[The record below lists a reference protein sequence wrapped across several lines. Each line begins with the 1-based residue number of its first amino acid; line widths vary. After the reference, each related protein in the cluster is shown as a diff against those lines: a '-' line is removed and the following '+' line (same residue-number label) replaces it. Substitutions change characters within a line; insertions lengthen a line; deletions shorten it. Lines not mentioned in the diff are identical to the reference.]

1 MTIIATTDALAA
13 ACRELAELPYLTVD
27 TEFMRESTFW
37 PKLCL
42 VQIAGDRNTAIIDPL
57 APGIRLDPLL
67 ELMRAPDTLKVF
79 HAARQDVEIFFHLG
93 GVIPAPLF
101 DTQIAAMVC
110 GFGDSVSYETLAARL
125 AQARLDKTARFTN
138 WARRPLSARQL
149 SYARDDVVHLR
160 TVYEKLKRRLAAS
173 ERAGWLDEE
182 MAVLCDPA
190 TYAIQRDEAWRR
202 IKTRATEPRLLAVLQ
217 EVAAWR
223 EDEAQTRNTP
233 RNWVAK
239 DEALIEIAG
248 DPPRDEAGLK
258 RIRALPRGF
267 GPHGAAGLLAAV
279 SRGLDRPED
288 DLPRIERARSL
299 PRGLGPLIDL
309 LKVLLKTKCEASEVA
324 QKLVAST
331 ADLERIAADDHADV
345 AALNGWRRELFGRDA
360 LALKHGKL
368 ALAAGNREVKVIRLD
383 KRASR

>member
-1 MTIIATTDALAA
+1 MTIIATTDALAV

-37 PKLCL
+37 PQLCL
-42 VQIAGDRNTAIIDPL
+42 VQIAGDRHTAIIDPL
-57 APGIRLDPLL
+57 APGIQLDPLL

-79 HAARQDVEIFFHLG
+79 HAARQDVEIFYHLG

-101 DTQIAAMVC
+101 DTQVAAMVC
-110 GFGDSVSYETLAARL
+110 GFGDSVSYETLAAQL
-125 AQARLDKTARFTN
+125 AQTRLDKTARFTN

-173 ERAGWLDEE
+173 ERAGWLDQE

-190 TYAIQRDEAWRR
+190 TYAIQPDKAWRR
-202 IKTRATEPRLLAVLQ
+202 IKTRATEPRFLAVLQ

-233 RNWVAK
+233 RNWVVK
-239 DEALIEIAG
+239 DEALIGIAG
-248 DPPRDEAGLK
+248 DPPRDEAGLS

-267 GPHGAAGLLAAV
+267 SAQAAAGLLAAV
-279 SRGLDRPED
+279 RRGLDRPED
-288 DLPRIERARSL
+288 DLPSTERPRSL
-299 PRGLGPLIDL
+299 PRGLGPLVDL

-324 QKLVAST
+324 QKLVASS

-345 AALNGWRRELFGRDA
+345 AALKGWRRELFGGDA

-368 ALAAGNREVKVIRLD
+368 ALAAGSRKVTLIRLD
-383 KRASR
+383 MQASG